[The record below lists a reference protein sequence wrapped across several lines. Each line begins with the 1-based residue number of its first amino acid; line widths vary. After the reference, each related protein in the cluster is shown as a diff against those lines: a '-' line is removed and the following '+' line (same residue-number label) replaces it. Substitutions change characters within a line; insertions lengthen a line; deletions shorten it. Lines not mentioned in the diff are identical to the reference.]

1 MPASPPA
8 SSSSDQYI
16 ELLSHALRAVAGNR
30 DDEAASIIGRLRADL
45 PRTESDPSVSPM
57 VQVAIWRRDR
67 FTCRYCGGRT
77 IPPPVLRAISLRWPE
92 LVPGNRMAR
101 ADAVPPPYLAQAAT
115 IDHPRA
121 SSDDAGSTTEENL
134 VTACWLCNTHKGGLG
149 LDQLGWTLLD
159 IADEDWDGLVSTYP
173 SLWESICSLG
183 LEQDALYH
191 AAWLRCFAEAAT

>member
-30 DDEAASIIGRLRADL
+30 DDEATSIIDQLRADL
-45 PRTESDPSVSPM
+45 PRGASDPSVPPM
-57 VQVAIWRRDR
+57 MQVSVWRRDR

-92 LVPGNRMAR
+92 LVPGTQATR

-115 IDHPRA
+115 IDHVRP
-121 SSDDAGSTTEENL
+121 SSRGGPTAEENL
-134 VTACWLCNTHKGGLG
+134 VTACWVCNTHKGGLG
-149 LDQLGWTLLD
+149 LERLGWVLLD
-159 IADEDWDGLVSTYP
+159 VADEDWDGLVSTYP
-173 SLWESICSLG
+173 RLWESICSLG
-183 LEQDALYH
+183 IEHDALYH
-191 AAWLRCFAEAAT
+191 AAWLRCFAERAG